1 MNQMTQN
8 TTQNTTI
15 NFFENNWKLLALG
28 LGAFIIIG
36 LVWAIASGNS
46 KRKEITA
53 QEDYVTLD
61 EQFNK
66 YKEQKATLGADPKAE
81 IKDKVDVAS
90 LKTNLQNFVNQN
102 TGTVASQIAALSLSD
117 ILLDE
122 NNQTE
127 ALSLLKKTE
136 SNSNLLSNVLIRKK
150 TGQILA
156 DSNQCKEAIAV
167 WDKIITDKKTEYV
180 QADVKIKQALCYQKL
195 NDFKKAEEI
204 LTAVKNNRSEGQQQI
219 SAEADRILRL
229 LQHSKASGS

>member
-1 MNQMTQN
+1 MNQTTEN
-8 TTQNTTI
+8 TTL
-15 NFFENNWKLLALG
+15 NFFEKNWKLLALG
-28 LGAFIIIG
+28 LGVFIIAG
-36 LVWAIASGNS
+36 LVWAIISGNS

-53 QEDYVTLD
+53 QENYAALD

-66 YKEQKATLGADPKAE
+66 YKEQKNTLSTDPKAE
-81 IKDKVDVAS
+81 IKDKVDVAN
-90 LKTNLQNFVNQN
+90 LKTNLQDFVTQN

-127 ALSLLKKTE
+127 ALNLLKKAET
-136 SNSNLLSNVLIRKK
+136 NSDFLSNVLIRKK

-156 DSNQCKEAIAV
+156 DTNQCKEAIAV

-195 NDFKKAEEI
+195 NDLKKAEEI
-204 LTAVKNNRSEGQQQI
+204 LTAIKNNRGEGQQQTA
-219 SAEADRILRL
+219 AEADRILRL